1 MIICKRPSTDHQ
13 SSHASPSPRYIQ
25 TFRPTMATV
34 PCHLYQLDG
43 CAPRDDQASSSQLSL
58 MEGNVDHELF
68 ADGEDDAHNVDDD
81 HGDKMTVDNN
91 EVATESSTIKGDAAR
106 ANGPLASSSTFSIP

>member
-1 MIICKRPSTDHQ
+1 
-13 SSHASPSPRYIQ
+13 
-25 TFRPTMATV
+25 MATV